1 MRITGFIPGQVV
13 VAEFWARLSH
23 WHSLTF
29 AYRSWSSAPN
39 WFEAQIPP
47 QIKRSF
53 MQAQQLQ
60 KTIGHPF
67 KHPELFQ
74 EALTHPSL
82 AHEHADSKMADNQ
95 RLEFLGDAVL
105 QLILTDLIYAMYPDF
120 PEGKLTQVRAHL
132 ANRHTLCRRAQ
143 ALNLGDYLLLG
154 KGEESSGGRH
164 RLSNLADAFESLLG
178 AIYLDGGIRAA
189 RKFVHR
195 QFAGEL
201 TQLKEATP
209 RQNPKGR
216 LQELLQARSSAN
228 PLYRVIH
235 ESGPDHHKDFEATVE
250 WEGREIGR
258 GNGSSK
264 KLAEIAAAEAALTA
278 LDPLPV

>member
-1 MRITGFIPGQVV
+1 M
-13 VAEFWARLSH
+13 H
-23 WHSLTF
+23 
-29 AYRSWSSAPN
+29 AP
-39 WFEAQIPP
+39 
-47 QIKRSF
+47 
-53 MQAQQLQ
+53 QLQ
-60 KTIGHPF
+60 KVIGHQF
-67 KHPELFQ
+67 KQPELFQ

-82 AHEHADSKMADNQ
+82 AHEHADAKMADNQ

-105 QLILTDLIYAMYPDF
+105 QLILTDRIYALYPSF

-132 ANRHTLCRRAQ
+132 ANRHTLFRRAQ

-154 KGEESSGGRH
+154 KGEESSGGRQ

-195 QFAGEL
+195 QFADEM
-201 TQLKEATP
+201 TQLTEATP

-216 LQELLQARSSAN
+216 LQELLQERSTAN
-228 PLYRVIH
+228 PHYRVIR
-235 ESGPDHHKDFEATVE
+235 ESGPDHHKDFEAIVE

-258 GNGSSK
+258 GTGSSK
-264 KLAEIAAAEAALTA
+264 KLAEIAAAETA
-278 LDPLPV
+278 LDTLEPLPT